1 MICTS
6 SIILL
11 ARTSAARVDIALKR
25 VGDRAVL
32 LSRLESVSA
41 WRHRGFESLPHR
53 FPMKRVARREKLKV
67 KLKVS
72 SIELNLKKTL
82 WKLAYASRAVSHVHT
97 TCDFYLEHIRDDRH
111 PIFIPLMC
119 SICVTYARAF
129 TDSGGVGM
137 ISQKFSRFS
146 DPKLQKTHDLLWES
160 RKRFYAHIDATA
172 TVIKPSGQKAPLQ
185 EVRVAI
191 TRTKDPEKD
200 VLNFGLMFPEIRLRG
215 IVVPDIRELC
225 LELAR
230 RLHEEINTTL
240 RRLFSS
246 KAGELIQLL
255 NEAKSDYIEVS
266 IDLES

>member
-1 MICTS
+1 VRDTEFGVN
-6 SIILL
+6 L
-11 ARTSAARVDIALKR
+11 ATNPAQRIARDCSAIPTMND
-25 VGDRAVL
+25 
-32 LSRLESVSA
+32 
-41 WRHRGFESLPHR
+41 
-53 FPMKRVARREKLKV
+53 KL
-67 KLKVS
+67 
-72 SIELNLKKTL
+72 ELNLKKTL
-82 WKLAYASRAVSHVHT
+82 WKLAYANRAVSHVLT

-146 DPKLQKTHDLLWES
+146 DPKLQRTHDLLWES

-185 EVRVAI
+185 EVRVVI
-191 TRTKDPEKD
+191 TRKDPEKD

-225 LELAR
+225 FELAR
-230 RLHEEINTTL
+230 RLREEIDTTL
-240 RRLFSS
+240 RRLFS

-255 NEAKSDYIEVS
+255 DEAKSDYIEVS